1 MTTVEID
8 IMMNQFVMTT
18 VEIDIMM
25 TVRDDHENRYNDEPV
40 HDDHRRNR
48 YNEPVHDDHRIDIM
62 MNQFMM
68 TTVEI
73 DI

>member
-25 TVRDDHENRYNDEPV
+25 
-40 HDDHRRNR
+40 
-48 YNEPVHDDHRIDIM
+48 
-62 MNQFMM
+62 NQSSN
-68 TTVEI
+68 
-73 DI
+73 